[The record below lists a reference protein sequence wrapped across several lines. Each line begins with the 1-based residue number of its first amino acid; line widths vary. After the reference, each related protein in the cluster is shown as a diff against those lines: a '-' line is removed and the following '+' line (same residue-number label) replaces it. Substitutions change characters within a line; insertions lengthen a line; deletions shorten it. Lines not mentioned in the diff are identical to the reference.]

1 MIARAVKDVLR
12 VKLREAV
19 VHFRQVQALKVEYE
33 LQSIAL
39 AIINEILNKVMI
51 FFINFAYRMV
61 GVLTFRAL
69 WKKNLITLSS
79 RRYSDTFLGCLYF

>member
-1 MIARAVKDVLR
+1 VIEMIARAVKDVLR

-39 AIINEILNKVMI
+39 AIINEILNKVP
-51 FFINFAYRMV
+51 NFLNNFV
-61 GVLTFRAL
+61 
-69 WKKNLITLSS
+69 N
-79 RRYSDTFLGCLYF
+79 